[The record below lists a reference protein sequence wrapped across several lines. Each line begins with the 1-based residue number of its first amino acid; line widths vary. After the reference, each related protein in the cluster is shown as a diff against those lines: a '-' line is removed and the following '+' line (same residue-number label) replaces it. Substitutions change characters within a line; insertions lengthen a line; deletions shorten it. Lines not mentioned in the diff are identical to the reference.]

1 VSIEVGGLQVPVSVV
16 IPAAGSGKR
25 VGGGTAKQFL
35 LLRGEPV
42 LVHTV
47 KLFSECPLVDE
58 IIVVTHDLETAQQ
71 LIGDIPKVTRIVP
84 GGSERQFSVQAGLQ
98 AVQARPRIVCVHD
111 AARPLL
117 PGTLLESVLRCA
129 AEHPAQVVAV
139 PAKDTVKIVNPE
151 GVVESTPPRDRVW
164 SVQTPQVFWAEALKR
179 AFVAAS
185 EAGFLGTDCS
195 SLVERTGLPV
205 RTHLG
210 SYENIKL
217 TTPEDFVLAELILTR
232 RQQLAEG

>member
-1 VSIEVGGLQVPVSVV
+1 MSIEIGGLKVPVSAV

-47 KLFSECPLVDE
+47 RLFSECPLVDE
-58 IIVVTHDLETAQQ
+58 IIVVTHDLETARQ
-71 LIGDIPKVTRIVP
+71 LIGDLPKVTRIVA
-84 GGSERQFSVQAGLQ
+84 GGTERQFSVQAGLQ
-98 AVQARPRIVCVHD
+98 ALRARPRIVCVHD

-117 PGTLLESVLRCA
+117 PAALLESVLRSA

-139 PAKDTVKIVNPE
+139 PAKDTVKIVDLE
-151 GVVESTPPRDRVW
+151 GIVVSTPPRERVW
-164 SVQTPQVFWAEALKR
+164 SVQTPQVFWVEALKD
-179 AFVAAS
+179 AFEVADAS
-185 EAGFLGTDCS
+185 GFLGTDCS

-217 TTPEDFVLAELILTR
+217 TTPEDFVLAELILNR
-232 RQQLAEG
+232 RQQRTRG